1 MPKIKL
7 YDVLDFVANIIF
19 VALIALGVASMLPA

>member
-7 YDVLDFVANIIF
+7 YDVLDIIANVLFVLIF
-19 VALIALGVASMLPA
+19 IAPFILK